1 MKTHPHYWLMSRPMH
16 GSATALRRQHGAFLI
31 TFALFMLF
39 LLGFMGI
46 ALDFGRLFVVK
57 TELQTAVDSCA
68 LAAARELNGQDDA
81 IDRARSAGMEA
92 GNSNNAN
99 LQSASWNGQGK
110 LTATDTY
117 IRFRKQ
123 DYLTSTS
130 DGKLARYAECQ
141 YSMNSIKLWLL
152 QAMGAFT
159 GDSVNWPNT
168 GTVGARAVATRAS
181 AQTACPIPVK
191 LIPGTKS
198 TPDGQGY
205 DRGDWVLGL
214 SNDAGGN
221 NFGWANLSGNS
232 NSANETK
239 KEMQG
244 YCGNPENITNANTSG
259 VQGLDELWNARFGI
273 YRQNATSERPDYTGY
288 IYTYK
293 NWKDP
298 DGGSTPRA
306 AYKDFIK
313 RRLVFAPCGN
323 NINECENRANNNSN
337 VPYDLKGGFKDVL
350 TSSELQSA
358 GADRRI
364 VTMPVVKSSS
374 DSRVTGFAC
383 MLMLQPMMK
392 DKGKDNSDDQG
403 CGKGS
408 KDGVCLEYLGNAN
421 DPTSPCT
428 SNGLAGGSNG
438 PLVPVL
444 VR

>member
-1 MKTHPHYWLMSRPMH
+1 MR
-16 GSATALRRQHGAFLI
+16 GSTAALRRQHGAFLI

-57 TELQTAVDSCA
+57 TELQTAMDSCA
-68 LAAARELNGQDDA
+68 LAAARELNGQGDA
-81 IDRARSAGMEA
+81 IDRAKSAGMAA
-92 GNSNNAN
+92 GNANNAN
-99 LQSASWNGQGK
+99 LQSTSWNGVGK
-110 LTATDTY
+110 ITASDIDIFRDKEYLRTTDAQ
-117 IRFRKQ
+117 K
-123 DYLTSTS
+123 
-130 DGKLARYAECQ
+130 AHYAECK
-141 YSMNSIKLWLL
+141 YTMSSIQLWLL
-152 QAMGAFT
+152 QSMGAFT
-159 GDSVNWPNT
+159 GDSSTWSNN

-181 AQTACPIPVK
+181 SQIACPIPVK

-244 YCGNPENITNANTSG
+244 YCGNPENVTNADTSG

-273 YRQNATSERPDYTGY
+273 YKNKATSERPDYTGH

-298 DGGSTPRA
+298 KGGSLPRA
-306 AYKDFIK
+306 AYNDFIA
-313 RRLVFAPCGN
+313 RRLAFAPCGS

-337 VPYDLKGGFKDVL
+337 APYDLKGGFKDVL
-350 TSSELQSA
+350 NSSELQSA

-364 VTMPVVKSSS
+364 VTMPVVQSSS
-374 DSRVTGFAC
+374 NNRVTGFAC

-392 DKGKDNSDDQG
+392 DKGKDNSADQG

-428 SNGLAGGSNG
+428 TNGLAGGTNG